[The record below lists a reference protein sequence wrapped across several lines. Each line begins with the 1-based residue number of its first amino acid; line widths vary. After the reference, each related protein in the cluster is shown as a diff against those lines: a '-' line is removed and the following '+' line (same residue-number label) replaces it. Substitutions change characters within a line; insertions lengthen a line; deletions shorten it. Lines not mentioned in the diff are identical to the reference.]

1 MTFYAHEN
9 VENLGVY
16 IFSCSFTRALICGK
30 IIINDVVSVQP
41 QKEIEMKTTDMFTPK
56 EQAVKYSDETYF
68 EDGGTYQFG
77 IVEEAVE
84 LGHLLSK

>member
-1 MTFYAHEN
+1 
-9 VENLGVY
+9 
-16 IFSCSFTRALICGK
+16 
-30 IIINDVVSVQP
+30 
-41 QKEIEMKTTDMFTPK
+41 MKTTDMFTPK